1 MSDSSNEPEM
11 DTCTECNS
19 TIRADSWFCTNC
31 GVNFAEFPE
40 PAEPSIFAKVAGVV
54 SLTVG
59 LFCIIPGIA
68 AVGIG
73 VAIMV
78 FGGHE
83 GGWAG
88 FFIII
93 PGLGLSLI
101 GAIALLIWSSTS
113 R

>member
-40 PAEPSIFAKVAGVV
+40 PAEPSTFAKVARGV

-59 LFCIIPGIA
+59 LFGIIPGIA
-68 AVGIG
+68 MVVIG
-73 VAIMV
+73 AFIMMT
-78 FGGHE
+78 GGVE
-83 GGWAG
+83 GGWIG
-88 FFIII
+88 FLLII
-93 PGLGLSLI
+93 PGVFLCLI